1 MKPFASTENLHRRRE
16 RLYTRAVWAAHTL
29 RVMRREYDTH
39 LERILLCSTTA
50 LHAKPDGA
58 A

>member
-1 MKPFASTENLHRRRE
+1 MKPFASLQNLHRRTE
-16 RLYTRAVWAAHTL
+16 RLYTRAVWSAHTPRGL
-29 RVMRREYDTH
+29 RREYDTH
-39 LERILLCSTTA
+39 LERILSCTTTA